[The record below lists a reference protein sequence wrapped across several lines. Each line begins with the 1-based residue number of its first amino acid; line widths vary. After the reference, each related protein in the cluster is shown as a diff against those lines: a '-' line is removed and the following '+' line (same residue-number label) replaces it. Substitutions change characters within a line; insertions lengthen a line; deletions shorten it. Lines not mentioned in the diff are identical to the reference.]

1 MITGSRFTGATD
13 VRFGSTSVAT
23 LSVDSDTQ
31 ITAVSPAG
39 SGTVDVTVTTP
50 AGTSAHS
57 SVDRY
62 RYSDRPAVTGINP
75 SSGPEAGGT
84 TVMITGSRFTGAT
97 DVRFGS
103 TSVATLSVDSD
114 TQITAVSPA
123 GSGTVDVTVTTPA
136 GTSAHSS
143 VDRYRYSD
151 RPAVTG
157 INPSSGPEA
166 GGTTVMITGSRFTGA
181 TDVRFG
187 STSVAT
193 LSVDSDTQITAVSP
207 AGSGTVDVTVT
218 TPAGT
223 SAHSS
228 ADRYRYEP

>member
-1 MITGSRFTGATD
+1 MSQRESKRWG
-13 VRFGSTSVAT
+13 VRVVQFGF
-23 LSVDSDTQ
+23 L
-31 ITAVSPAG
+31 AVLVLSPA
-39 SGTVDVTVTTP
+39 P
-50 AGTSAHS
+50 AAISATATA
-57 SVDRY
+57 
-62 RYSDRPAVTGINP
+62 RPAVTGINP

-123 GSGTVDVTVTTPA
+123 GSGTVDVTVTTPPA
-136 GTSAHSS
+136 PPPHSS

-166 GGTTVMITGSRFTGA
+166 GGDLRS
-181 TDVRFG
+181 
-187 STSVAT
+187 
-193 LSVDSDTQITAVSP
+193 
-207 AGSGTVDVTVT
+207 
-218 TPAGT
+218 
-223 SAHSS
+223 
-228 ADRYRYEP
+228 